1 MSPSGE
7 ITDPLPLP
15 NTSDYLHNATVKPT
29 LASRD
34 HPVHLSIVVPAYNES
49 LRLPAM
55 LTEAIDFLIA
65 SYSDLGWEVLIV
77 DDGSSDNTTT
87 AALSWIQS
95 YIASHPGAL
104 PPGSIRVITLAQNR
118 GKGGAVTHGMR
129 HCRGAYTIFADAD
142 GATKFS
148 DLTTL
153 LNSLQALQTPTS
165 SAAVAVG
172 SRAHMV
178 HTAAVVQRS
187 FVRNLLMYTFHFYL
201 GVMGISSIKD
211 TQCGFKLFS
220 REAAACLFHGMYTE
234 GWIFDVE
241 ILLRAEKA
249 GIKII
254 EVPVTWHE
262 VEGTK
267 ISLVRDSVVMALDLL
282 VLRAGYATGVYQ
294 YARV

>member
-1 MSPSGE
+1 
-7 ITDPLPLP
+7 
-15 NTSDYLHNATVKPT
+15 
-29 LASRD
+29 
-34 HPVHLSIVVPAYNES
+34 
-49 LRLPAM
+49 M
-55 LTEAIDFLIA
+55 LTEAVDFLIA
-65 SYSDLGWEVLIV
+65 SYPDLGWEILIV
-77 DDGSSDNTTT
+77 DDGSSDNTTIV
-87 AALSWIQS
+87 ALSWVQS
-95 YIASHPGAL
+95 YIKSHPNTL
-104 PPGSIRVITLAQNR
+104 PLGSIRVITLAKNR

-153 LNSLQALQTPTS
+153 LTSLKALQTPTS
-165 SAAVAVG
+165 PAAIAVG

-187 FVRNLLMYTFHFYL
+187 FVRNFLMYTFHFYL

-220 REAAACLFHGMYTE
+220 REAAVCLFNGMYTE

-249 GIKII
+249 GIKVI
-254 EVPVTWHE
+254 EVPVNWHE

-267 ISLVRDSVVMALDLL
+267 VQLVRDSVVMAFDLL
-282 VLRAGYATGVYQ
+282 MLRAGYATGVYQ
-294 YARV
+294 YAGL

>member
-15 NTSDYLHNATVKPT
+15 NTTDYLSTSTAKP
-29 LASRD
+29 SNRD
-34 HPVHLSIVVPAYNES
+34 CPVHISIVVPAYNES

-65 SYSDLGWEVLIV
+65 SYSDLKWEVLIV
-77 DDGSSDNTTT
+77 DDGSSDNTTIT
-87 AALSWIQS
+87 ALSWTQS
-95 YIASHPGAL
+95 YITSHPNTL

-153 LNSLQALQTPTS
+153 LDSLKALQAP
-165 SAAVAVG
+165 AAIAVG

-201 GVMGISSIKD
+201 GVMGISRIKD

-220 REAAACLFHGMYTE
+220 REAAVCLFNGMYTE

-249 GIKII
+249 GIKVI
-254 EVPVTWHE
+254 EVPVSWHE

-267 ISLVRDSVVMALDLL
+267 VSLMRDSVVMALDLL

-294 YARV
+294 YAGV